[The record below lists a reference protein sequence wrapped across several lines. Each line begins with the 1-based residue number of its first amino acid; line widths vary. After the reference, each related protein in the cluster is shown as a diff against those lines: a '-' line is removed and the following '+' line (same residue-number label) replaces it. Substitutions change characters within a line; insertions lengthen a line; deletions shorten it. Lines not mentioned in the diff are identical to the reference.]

1 MNARER
7 DLSRLLSAVAMR
19 AGARLVEL
27 RKTGGNHV
35 RARFDRGGPMFI
47 SSTPNDVR
55 AIKNAAAMAKRV
67 LR

>member
-1 MNARER
+1 MTKRDR
-7 DLSRLLSAVAMR
+7 DLNRLLLAVAMR

-47 SSTPNDVR
+47 SSAPSDVR
-55 AIKNAAAMAKRV
+55 AIKNTAAMVRRV